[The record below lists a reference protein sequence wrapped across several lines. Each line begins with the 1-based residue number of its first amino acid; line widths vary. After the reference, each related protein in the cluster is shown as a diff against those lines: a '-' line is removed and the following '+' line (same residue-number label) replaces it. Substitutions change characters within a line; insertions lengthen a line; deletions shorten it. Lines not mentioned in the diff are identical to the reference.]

1 MKKLVLSVLM
11 VSALLSCK
19 KDKEEDEKTVIS
31 DNSVVTENNQMDNMY
46 DDLYGT
52 SEKGK
57 RDNEGTSNK
66 RIGATGCPNVS
77 LANSV
82 ITLDFG
88 TEGCLYNNKSR
99 KGKVQIHFTG
109 DYMTKGTVITTT
121 LVDYQVQNALFGLG
135 YVKVEGTQVV
145 ENLGEIDGKMT
156 WSVNVTNGKVTH
168 ADGLVSTWK
177 TTRKRVLLDAGS
189 ILPFDEVYAISGTS
203 SGVTKKAINYNMSIE
218 ENDPLIFDWTCW
230 FKSQMPKDGKINLF
244 EDGVVDRSIDYGYQK
259 DAAEQCDKS
268 VTVTYGGYS
277 FNLDL

>member
-1 MKKLVLSVLM
+1 MKKIALILFLA
-11 VSALLSCK
+11 SAFLSCK
-19 KDKEEDEKTVIS
+19 KDKEEDKTVIS
-31 DNSVVTENNQMDNMY
+31 DNSVVTENNQMDNMF

-57 RDNEGTSNK
+57 RDNENTSNL
-66 RIGATGCPNVS
+66 RVGATECPTANVE
-77 LANSV
+77 NSV

-99 KGKVQIHFTG
+99 KGKIQIQYTG
-109 DYMTKGTVITTT
+109 KFMDKGTVITTT
-121 LVDYQVQNALFGLG
+121 LVNYEVQNVLFGLG

-156 WSVNVTNGKVTH
+156 WSVKVSNGKVTH
-168 ADGLVSTWK
+168 TDGSVSTWE
-177 TTRKRVLLDAGS
+177 TTRKRVLLDAGNVL
-189 ILPFDEVYAISGTS
+189 LPFDEVYAISGTS
-203 SGVTKKAINYNMSIE
+203 SGVTKKSINYSMTID

-244 EDGVVDRSIDYGYQK
+244 EEGVVDRSIDYGYQK